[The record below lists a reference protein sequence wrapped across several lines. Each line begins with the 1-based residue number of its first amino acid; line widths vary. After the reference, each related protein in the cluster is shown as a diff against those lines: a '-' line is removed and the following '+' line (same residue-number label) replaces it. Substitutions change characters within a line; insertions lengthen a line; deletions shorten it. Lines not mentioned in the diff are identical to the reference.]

1 MKRDGILKKL
11 EVQIMP
17 QKFNP
22 DDPKLNAI
30 IGTELKYKI
39 LIVMEKENITATQA
53 VIKIFTSFFE
63 VMEI

>member
-1 MKRDGILKKL
+1 
-11 EVQIMP
+11 MP

-30 IGTELKYKI
+30 VGTKIKHKI